1 MQKIATA
8 IFMVLMATALGGLA
22 FTVAYAAT
30 DWFRTGSHV
39 LFDQLNANPLPV
51 VRLAWADTMARNFS
65 RVQYAVAAGA
75 SGFLAPLV
83 GLLLMR
89 PRKRN
94 DSRFMTMGDI
104 SKTGLTK
111 VGGVF
116 VGRAGGRLTGI
127 LSPGRDQRS

>member
-8 IFMVLMATALGGLA
+8 IFMMLVAMAMGALL

-30 DWFRTGSHV
+30 DWYRTGSHV
-39 LFDQLNANPLPV
+39 LFDQLNANPWPV
-51 VRLAWADTMARNFS
+51 VRLAWADMTARNFD

-75 SGFLAPLV
+75 LGFLLPLV
-83 GLLLMR
+83 SLFLMR

-94 DSRFMTMGDI
+94 DSRFMTMSDI
-104 SKTGLTK
+104 SKTGLAK

-116 VGRAGGRLTGI
+116 VGRAGGRLAEI
-127 LSPGRDQRS
+127 LSTSR